1 MSKPN
6 YQTSMQFTA
15 EDFILKEQLRKAG
28 VSIIDTWR
36 CGAQKKLREVLKK
49 KN

>member
-1 MSKPN
+1 MNKPN

-15 EDFILKEQLRKAG
+15 EDFLLKEQLRKAG

-36 CGAQKKLREVLKK
+36 KGAQVKIREVLKK
-49 KN
+49 KT